1 MSELPEMN
9 WIVWEHRPESRGG
22 DWPIAI
28 VESFSDALSI
38 ARRHAGYGIHTY
50 TVQPNPAR
58 EHDLYPLTV
67 VDFMSANS
75 KIIATERNTGY
86 DYSNWDC

>member
-1 MSELPEMN
+1 MRELPEMN

-22 DWPIAI
+22 DWPIAM
-28 VESFSDALSI
+28 VEIFSDALRI
-38 ARRHAGYGIHTY
+38 ARHHAGHGIFTY

-58 EHDLYPLTV
+58 EHDLYPPSV
-67 VDFMSANS
+67 VDFMSANG

-86 DYSNWDC
+86 DYSNLD